1 MKTIIKEKCC
11 GCAAC
16 ANACPK
22 QCISMTE
29 DAEGFLYPEVNASQC
44 VNCGVCEKVC
54 PFNQEEPLRKNEPP
68 CYAVMAKD
76 EAVRGKSS
84 SGGVF
89 SLLAESF
96 YASGGVVYGVAMDD
110 DMKSCSMIRTS
121 SADELHKL
129 RGSKYLQA
137 EVHETYLAVKN
148 DLEAGRQ
155 VLFSGVPCQINALK
169 LFLHREYDHLYCAEV
184 VCHGTPSPLLW
195 RKYVEYLEK
204 RFNGSVRSACF
215 RSKKT
220 GWKKFSVAID
230 GNNFHQ
236 SKTNSE
242 DPFLVMFLRNYCLR
256 PSCYACQAKKL
267 ESAADLTLADF
278 WGIWIAAPEMYDD
291 RGTSLVMI
299 QSDKGAVLFEKIKK
313 LTDYKEASFKE
324 AVSYNV
330 SYAKSCERPKQRDV
344 FFDDLNTLPF
354 ETVIKS
360 YCALSAKAKIK
371 KLIRSSIFNKIRKTN
386 H

>member
-22 QCISMTE
+22 QCISMSK
-29 DAEGFLYPEVNASQC
+29 DAEGFLYPKADASQC
-44 VNCGVCEKVC
+44 VDCGICERVC
-54 PFNQEEPLRKNEPP
+54 PFNQKEPLRSHEPL
-68 CYAVMAKD
+68 CYAAMAKD
-76 EAVRGKSS
+76 EDIREKSS

-89 SLLAESF
+89 SLIAKGF
-96 YASGGVVYGVAMDD
+96 YASGGIVYGVAMDD

-121 SADELHKL
+121 SADGLQKL
-129 RGSKYLQA
+129 RGSKYIQA
-137 EVHETYLAVKN
+137 DVHDIYKAVKD

-155 VLFSGVPCQINALK
+155 VLFSGVPCQIGALK
-169 LFLHREYDHLYCAEV
+169 LFLNKEYDNLYCVEV

-195 RKYVEYLEK
+195 KKYIDYLEK
-204 RFNGSVRSACF
+204 KYNGSVQSVGF

-236 SKTNSE
+236 SKTLSE

-256 PSCYACQAKKL
+256 PSCYDCQAKKL
-267 ESAADLTLADF
+267 ASAADLTLADY
-278 WGIWIAAPEMYDD
+278 WGIWITAPEMYDD
-291 RGTSLVMI
+291 KGTSLVML
-299 QSDKGAVLFEKIKK
+299 QSDKGAELFERIKEFA
-313 LTDYKEASFKE
+313 DHKETPFKE
-324 AVSYNV
+324 AVLYNAAY
-330 SYAKSCERPKQRDV
+330 SKSCERPKQRDR

-354 ETVIKS
+354 DSVIKS
-360 YCALSAKAKIK
+360 YCSLSTKAKIK
-371 KLIRSSIFNKIRKTN
+371 KLINKLSKRKA
-386 H
+386 HH